1 MYKKNGYYYYSSL
14 IGLGQNVYFWI
25 DILDRHLDGD
35 LPNGGGVQTGSG
47 GVGGGIFPYR
57 CSDGSRTFCLLWAD
71 IALAMSVQNRQN
83 VRKSSEHRI

>member
-57 CSDGSRTFCLLWAD
+57 CSDGSRTFCLFRTD
-71 IALAMSVQNRQN
+71 IAKAISAQIRQP
-83 VRKSSEHRI
+83 VREQPDT